1 MKVTINKDASINLE
15 GMNIDEVVALAEL
28 INNADGK
35 NQKMFASIATKIM
48 NTPIDKLSLSSSL
61 KENKKL
67 ISLAQ
72 QVKEMRRLQ
81 GVYFKTRTQDVL
93 KASIV
98 QERKVDDLVNDIL
111 NRL

>member
-1 MKVTINKDASINLE
+1 MKVTINKDVSVNIE
-15 GMNIDEVVALAEL
+15 GMNVDEVLALAEQ

-35 NQKMFASIATKIM
+35 SHKKFADVANKLLH
-48 NTPIDKLSLSSSL
+48 TPIDKYPISSSL

-81 GVYFKTRTQDVL
+81 GIYFKTRTQEVL

-98 QERKVDDLVNDIL
+98 QERKVDDLVNEIL
-111 NRL
+111 NRQ

>member
-1 MKVTINKDASINLE
+1 MKITINKDVSVNIE
-15 GMNIDEVVALAEL
+15 GMNIDEVLALAEL

-35 NQKMFASIATKIM
+35 SHKKFADVANKLL
-48 NTPIDKLSLSSSL
+48 NTPFDKFPLSSTM

-81 GVYFKTRTQDVL
+81 TMYFQTRAQKVL
-93 KASIV
+93 KASIL
-98 QERKVDDLVNDIL
+98 QEGKVDDMVNDIL
-111 NRL
+111 NQL